1 MNDAHVSIK
10 HNEAVVDRFN
20 PSGQAFRQA
29 TERMGWCYDLVACC
43 FCCCRGLVDRQRW
56 RHRQRNNGTYVNVA
70 GGGRGAGV
78 GGGDGGGR
86 RLVAG
91 VEPADDADD
100 ADRLACCEWTAE
112 TRVENIMD
120 LERAGSDI
128 EVARVKVADAD
139 VKIVRA
145 NNYVKA
151 SRGRGDVIVVCVWC
165 ESEAWW
171 RHRCVCVCDV
181 RVGRRHGDVIVVRDV
196 LLMSYTRYWIRLVLV
211 LYSNNQVAAHRL
223 TRLYICILCWLPRS
237 TWNYLSLSLFAILKR
252 KILRRS

>member
-70 GGGRGAGV
+70 GGGRGAGG

-151 SRGRGDVIVVCVWC
+151 SRGRGDVIVVCV
-165 ESEAWW
+165 
-171 RHRCVCVCDV
+171 CDV
-181 RVGRRHGDVIVVRDV
+181 RVKRGDVIDVCVYDVRVRRGDV
-196 LLMSYTRYWIRLVLV
+196 IDVCVCGVRVGGGAVTS
-211 LYSNNQVAAHRL
+211 S
-223 TRLYICILCWLPRS
+223 LCM
-237 TWNYLSLSLFAILKR
+237 TFC
-252 KILRRS
+252 